1 MMYKK
6 VSSSL
11 LVFLV
16 SGQLFG
22 QTGTLDSLKSV
33 LEHTR
38 NQRVETL
45 IEIADNYVDSV
56 CLNDFVV
63 GCLEE
68 ALDSAILWKDDSIQI
83 DVCNYLGLAD
93 YNVEDYEN
101 SVKHF
106 YKALNLL
113 EKSPNIKQQSKVYNN
128 LGMIFDKLEDYH
140 RALEFYR
147 ESYQI
152 DSAINNWEGLIIS
165 YINLG
170 TSYQNLKQYDSS
182 RIYNDKAYQFAK
194 INHDSLSMIDVL
206 NNQGTLEYDLK
217 NYDKSLDYYQEALK
231 LYRNRNDLEGV
242 AITKNNIG
250 LVYLN
255 QKKYDASLTNFNEAL
270 KLATALNLDDFS
282 GDIFGNLSV
291 YYKETKDYRNAY
303 DCYNKYNEI
312 GGRLVEEKRNKMIR
326 KLEAQYQ
333 FEKKQREIQDL
344 KQENMQQKE
353 LLSSSRSM
361 QEYLYVII
369 FMVIV
374 FLAGLFYLLRKE
386 KLLANE
392 LHEKTKELEKLNK
405 SKDRFFSIIAH
416 DLKNPFNALV
426 SYTSLL
432 RTDFDTFTKE
442 ELIQIVTDLNDATEK
457 GFDLLENLLYWT
469 RSQTNRIKV
478 YKTFFD
484 LQQIVDNVI
493 GLAKPNLSAKSQT
506 MEVEIDEGLKVY
518 ADKDM
523 IATVIRNLIFNSIK
537 FSHPNSAIRIEGKKK
552 GPNIQISVI
561 DHGVGVDADKQH
573 KFFNYEENTTTPG
586 TDGEMGSGLGL
597 LICREFIEKNDG
609 LIWVESEPGKGATFR
624 FTIPYVEPAS

>member
-11 LVFLV
+11 LVFIV

-22 QTGTLDSLKSV
+22 QPGTLDSLKSV
-33 LEHTR
+33 LEHKR
-38 NQRVETL
+38 NQRVEAL
-45 IEIADNYVDSV
+45 IDIADNYVDSIW
-56 CLNDFVV
+56 LNNFVV
-63 GCLEE
+63 ACLEE
-68 ALDSAILWKDDSIQI
+68 ALDSAILWENDSIQI

-93 YNVEDYEN
+93 YNVEDYESSTN
-101 SVKHF
+101 HF

-113 EKSPNIKQQSKVYNN
+113 ERSPNVKQQSKVYNN
-128 LGMIFDKLEDYH
+128 LGMIFDEVEDYP
-140 RALEFYR
+140 RALELYN
-147 ESYQI
+147 ESYRI
-152 DSAINNWEGLIIS
+152 DSAINNEEGLIIS
-165 YINLG
+165 YTNLG
-170 TSYQNLKQYDSS
+170 MSYQNLKQYDSS
-182 RIYNDKAYQFAK
+182 RIYNDKAYQLAK

-231 LYRNRNDLEGV
+231 LYRDRNDLEGV

-250 LVYLN
+250 LVYLD
-255 QKKYDASLTNFNEAL
+255 QKKYDASLTNLKDAL
-270 KLATALNLDDFS
+270 KLATDLNLDDFS
-282 GDIFGNLSV
+282 GDIFGNLSI
-291 YYKETKDYRNAY
+291 YYEEVKDYRNAY
-303 DCYNKYNEI
+303 DSYNKYNEI
-312 GGRLVEEKRNKMIR
+312 CDRLVDEKRDKMIR

-344 KQENMQQKE
+344 KQENKEQKE

-432 RTDFDTFTKE
+432 QTDFDTFTKD

-457 GFDLLENLLYWT
+457 GFALLENLLYWT

-484 LQQIVDNVI
+484 LKRIVDNVI

-537 FSHPNSAIRIEGKKK
+537 FSHPNSVIRIEGKKK
-552 GPNIQISVI
+552 GLNVQVSVI

-573 KFFNYEENTTTPG
+573 EFFNYEENTTTPG
-586 TDGEMGSGLGL
+586 TDGETGSGLGL

-624 FTIPYVEPAS
+624 FTIPYIEPIS